1 VWARFPKSSNN
12 TRTADLSTCPL
23 FVGPRAEDDLKGG
36 TAPGRSPGGVAPP
49 LKSKSIHLTDDSGTT
64 EFTRLNGREYEGRRR
79 EITWGRARKRKVDTS
94 SNRGMSIHAER
105 NRENVIKRAKTAI
118 RRKAMHNKL
127 NYMVTGTTRE
137 NIGDRAKF
145 GAMVSEWERR
155 VKHFLPGWET
165 IIVLEKQKRGAYH
178 FHAAVHGWQ
187 RLTLLRTLWWQIVGG
202 QGEGT
207 IHVHAP
213 PGGHEGNSQWD
224 IVRLARYLCKYLEKA
239 VGEDHVFDKKTY
251 WHTRGI
257 DNPPVTSVL
266 VESGSEEY
274 WANYLIQF
282 IPGRS
287 NHTWSDYK
295 GAIGRTAN
303 F

>member
-1 VWARFPKSSNN
+1 MCARFPKSNN
-12 TRTADLSTCPL
+12 TVTVADESTLPL
-23 FVGPRAEDDLKGG
+23 FWRERVPGDLKGG

-49 LKSKSIHLTDDSGTT
+49 LKSNSIHLTDDSGTI

-79 EITWGRARKRKVDTS
+79 EITWGRARKRKADTS
-94 SNRGMSIHAER
+94 STRGMSLHAAR
-105 NRENVIKRAKTAI
+105 NRENVLKRAKTTI

-127 NYMVTGTTRE
+127 NYMVTGTTRACIE
-137 NIGDRAKF
+137 DRAKF

-155 VKHFLPGWET
+155 VKHFLPNWET

-178 FHAAVHGWQ
+178 FHAAVNGWQ
-187 RLTLLRTLWWQIVGG
+187 RLTLLRKIWWDLVGG

-207 IHVHAP
+207 IHVHPP

-224 IVRLARYLCKYLEKA
+224 IVRLARYLCKYLDKA

-257 DNPPVTSVL
+257 NDPPVTSIL
-266 VESGSEEY
+266 VEPGSEEY
-274 WANYLIQF
+274 WARYLIQF
-282 IPGRS
+282 IPGRTI
-287 NHTWSDYK
+287 HPWTDFK
-295 GAIGRTAN
+295 GAIGRMAN